1 MGASIVRSPVLAG
14 LADTVLQPGFKG
26 TTLPDWVRKRLS
38 TGLGGIAL
46 YSRNLVTSSQIRD
59 LTAAIRAENPEVV
72 IALDEEGGD
81 VTRLE
86 AFTGSSR
93 PGNLAL
99 GAAGDPALTCA
110 VAQGIGHD
118 LAAAGISLNYA
129 PVVDIDAEDNPVVG
143 TRAFGSDP
151 ELVARH
157 TTAWVTGLQ
166 SAGVAACAKHFPGH
180 GATSVDS
187 HDALPVV
194 RLSRE
199 ELAAT
204 ALLPYRAAIAA
215 GVRAVMTGHLLVPAY
230 DESEPATT
238 SRRLMVQ
245 LLREE
250 LGFDGL
256 IVTDGIEMPAVSAP
270 YGLGGATVRALAAGA
285 DAICV
290 GGENATPGVVGLLRN
305 AIMAAVADGTLPEER
320 LAEAAAR
327 VRALTHWTATHLPMR
342 PHAQAVHLTPP
353 PLTSPQTSLTAP
365 SAPESTVQ
373 PPAAPAGP
381 GAPVEPAD
389 APTAAGASPTQ
400 SPVTPHLPAALPLA
414 VGYPESAPRNAALL
428 AARRAL
434 RVTVHERPT
443 GDGPPHVVELDSP
456 VNLAVDRATPWG
468 LVTPLTRL
476 FPGTTSARLADP
488 EPEDLAKAVDAA
500 EDRLLVVVIRT
511 AYRHTWVTATVDAIL
526 ARRPGSVVVELGT
539 PGHER
544 PGAVHIATHG
554 ATNPCSEA
562 AATAIAHLIRT

>member
-1 MGASIVRSPVLAG
+1 MGASIVRSPALAG

-26 TTLPDWVRKRLS
+26 TTLPDWVRKRLA
-38 TGLGGIAL
+38 TGLGGLAL
-46 YSRNLVTSSQIRD
+46 YSRNLVTSSQISD

-99 GAAGDPALTCA
+99 GASGDPALTRA
-110 VAQGIGHD
+110 VAEGIGHD

-143 TRAFGSDP
+143 TRAFGADP

-204 ALLPYRAAIAA
+204 ALLPYHAAIAA

-230 DESEPATT
+230 DAAEPATT
-238 SRRLMVQ
+238 SRRLMVE

-256 IVTDGIEMPAVSAP
+256 IVTDGIEMPAVSAA
-270 YGLGGATVRALAAGA
+270 YGLGGAAVRALAAGA
-285 DAICV
+285 DAVCV

-305 AIMAAVADGTLPEER
+305 AIMTAVADGTLPEER

-327 VRALTHWTATHLPMR
+327 VRALAHWAATH
-342 PHAQAVHLTPP
+342 T
-353 PLTSPQTSLTAP
+353 
-365 SAPESTVQ
+365 
-373 PPAAPAGP
+373 PAAAASG
-381 GAPVEPAD
+381 
-389 APTAAGASPTQ
+389 AAGR
-400 SPVTPHLPAALPLA
+400 
-414 VGYPESAPRNAALL
+414 YPESAPRNAALL

-434 RVTVHERPT
+434 RVTVRERPT

-476 FPGTTSARLADP
+476 FPGTTGARLAEP
-488 EPEDLAKAVDAA
+488 EPEDLAKAVAAA
-500 EDRLLVVVIRT
+500 EDRLLVLVVRT
-511 AYRHTWVTATVDAIL
+511 AYRHTWVTAAVDAAL
-526 ARRPGSVVVELGT
+526 AHRPGSVVVELGT
-539 PGHER
+539 PGPER

-554 ATNPCSEA
+554 ATNPCCEA